1 MAMRVNHGV
10 EPIKSPS
17 GTDRDGSRPKPPKA
31 VALRASLEASRSV
44 PDHQKAKRRLTV
56 KTVAFP
62 RSSRS
67 GCRSRRRSG
76 SLPFLPP
83 PGISRTAHDE
93 PFRSCRHN
101 SSALGSRA
109 PCSSVEVPG
118 QIAPL
123 AARAQHIHHAVY
135 HLPHH
140 HSASPPTMLGRWD
153 QRFNQRPLL
162 LGQVGP
168 IAQLVT
174 VVARAVLG
182 RPHRAPPAKQVP
194 DTESNLIRAA
204 QPQSS
209 NRFK

>member
-101 SSALGSRA
+101 SSALGRRA
-109 PCSSVEVPG
+109 PCSSVEGPWADSATG
-118 QIAPL
+118 SPCSAHTSRRLSPPAPPL
-123 AARAQHIHHAVY
+123 GVAAHHAWPVG
-135 HLPHH
+135 
-140 HSASPPTMLGRWD
+140 SAVQPASTPPRSGRTD
-153 QRFNQRPLL
+153 S
-162 LGQVGP
+162 
-168 IAQLVT
+168 ALVT